1 MANGSRIMG
10 ERKFGLKIR
19 CEANKLVLSINDYST
34 LVYTA
39 AAATDEIDICSISVS
54 EFQYTSTRSY

>member
-1 MANGSRIMG
+1 MG

>member
-1 MANGSRIMG
+1 MG

-39 AAATDEIDICSISVS
+39 ATDEIDICSISVS